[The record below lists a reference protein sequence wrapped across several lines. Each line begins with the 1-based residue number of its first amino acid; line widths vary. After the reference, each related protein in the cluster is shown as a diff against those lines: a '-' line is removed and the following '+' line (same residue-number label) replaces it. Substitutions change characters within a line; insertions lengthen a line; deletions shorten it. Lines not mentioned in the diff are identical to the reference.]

1 MLKLTAS
8 QAEAEAAVA
17 EVGNVLV
24 TMRNTT
30 ILHVQSG
37 NILTNIII
45 SQSNLM
51 GRIFVGIGSSLLSS
65 GAHGKC
71 AALNR
76 NHIRV

>member
-24 TMRNTT
+24 TMRNST

-51 GRIFVGIGSSLLSS
+51 GRIFVGIGSSLISC

-71 AALNR
+71 AALYL